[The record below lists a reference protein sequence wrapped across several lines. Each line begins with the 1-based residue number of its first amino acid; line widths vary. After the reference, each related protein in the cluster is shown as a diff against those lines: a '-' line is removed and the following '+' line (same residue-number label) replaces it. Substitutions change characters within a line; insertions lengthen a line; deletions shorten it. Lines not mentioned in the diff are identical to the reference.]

1 MRATGAVSSP
11 ERGRATMRDDNGA
24 HPPKRKAIVLWWS
37 ECLFAIAGLL
47 MIGWCALV
55 LADSGFSQWEAR
67 RSLETVSLAA
77 SIAPPQTTDRASRPA
92 SALNLRRGSAI
103 GALSIPRVA
112 LGAIVL
118 HGSDAQTLR
127 RGPGHVEGTALP
139 GDGGNVA
146 IAGHRDSFFRG
157 LGEVVVGDDIFIDTP
172 GEHLH
177 YRVTSTRVVDAHDV
191 TVLEETDDAIL
202 TLITCYP
209 FWVLGPAPDRFVVR
223 ATLVS
228 DTPFRSLT
236 VPTPE
241 SRVPVVAHTPSVID
255 VSERA
260 SEDRLIAHDDDSTLV
275 RQAIERFRL
284 TYNARIVSHNDARP
298 GGLLQFQSC
307 DVALA
312 DNQAIA
318 TCATGSPLQ
327 SGSSAGGWTIRLER
341 ADRGWTIKTI
351 LSD

>member
-1 MRATGAVSSP
+1 MQVDNGAGA
-11 ERGRATMRDDNGA
+11 RTRRATMLRW
-24 HPPKRKAIVLWWS
+24 PER
-37 ECLFAIAGLL
+37 LFVVAGIFML
-47 MIGWCALV
+47 GWCALV
-55 LADSGFSQWEAR
+55 LADSGFSQWQAG
-67 RSLETVSLAA
+67 RSLETMSLAA
-77 SIAPPQTTDRASRPA
+77 SVAPPRLTDRAFQPPSTPQLRP
-92 SALNLRRGSAI
+92 GSVI

-127 RGPGHVEGTALP
+127 RGPGHVERTALP
-139 GDGGNVA
+139 GDGGNVV

-172 GEHLH
+172 GGHLH
-177 YRVTSTRVVDAHDV
+177 YRVTSTRVVNAHDL
-191 TVLEETDDAIL
+191 TVLEPTDDAIL

-209 FWVLGPAPDRFVVR
+209 FWALGRAPDRFVVR

-236 VPTPE
+236 VPTPGPPM
-241 SRVPVVAHTPSVID
+241 PVVAHTPSVID
-255 VSERA
+255 MSEGA
-260 SEDRLIAHDDDSTLV
+260 FEDRLIAHDDDTTLV
-275 RQAIERFRL
+275 RQAIERFRV

-298 GGLLQFQSC
+298 GGLLQFHSC
-307 DVALA
+307 DVTLG

-318 TCATGSPLQ
+318 TCATDSPPQ
-327 SGSSAGGWTIRLER
+327 SGGSAGGWTIRLER